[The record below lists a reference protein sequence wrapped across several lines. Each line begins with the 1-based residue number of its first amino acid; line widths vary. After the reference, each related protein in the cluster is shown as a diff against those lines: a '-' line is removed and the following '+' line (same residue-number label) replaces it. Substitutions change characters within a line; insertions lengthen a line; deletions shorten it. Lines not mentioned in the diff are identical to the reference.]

1 MKKRLM
7 LCAALILAAL
17 VLCGCRFAV
26 VEAGSVVIEA
36 PTPTPEATPV
46 PEDEAL

>member
-7 LCAALILAAL
+7 LCVALILAAL
-17 VLCGCRFAV
+17 ILCACRFVV

-36 PTPTPEATPV
+36 PTPTPEASPV
-46 PEDEAL
+46 PEDEAP